1 MDKKQ
6 SLEKSKKILND
17 QRGEQRGK
25 NKTKNSGKN
34 ASRDNNRLINTTKEN
49 RHNLK
54 NSKANKIADPIHKRT
69 SYSQDHSQDDLSSF
83 KNSETYQEEDGDN
96 APADQFGKHLNS
108 QEQSS

>member
-17 QRGEQRGK
+17 QRGEQKGK
-25 NKTKNSGKN
+25 NKEKKNGKN
-34 ASRDNNRLINTTKEN
+34 AVSRDNNNRLITTKEN

-69 SYSQDHSQDDLSSF
+69 SYSQDHS
-83 KNSETYQEEDGDN
+83 
-96 APADQFGKHLNS
+96 
-108 QEQSS
+108 